1 MKRLTAILFSVLFTA
16 AAVSAQTTIRVDA
29 PNVVAAD
36 EQFNVTFILEGEDSP
51 SDFKWSQGDDFQLV
65 WGPQEGRSTSLQ
77 IINGKRSKSS
87 QFTYTYILMPRKT
100 GTFTLPPATAKVKGK
115 EISSSGVSIEVVPD
129 SSSGRTGGASSSG
142 GRTSADSATGIGD
155 EDIFLRLTLSRSDVV
170 LGEPVTAT
178 LKLYQRANIAGF
190 EDVRLP
196 SFNGFWSQEVEAPTN
211 IEFRR
216 ESYDGK
222 IYNTAVL
229 RKYVLIPQQTGTI
242 NIDPAELVCLVNIR
256 VSSGGGVS
264 IFDGFFDEYRT
275 IRKRVSSSSCKVR
288 VSPLPSGAPAS
299 FGGGVGDFS
308 ISAVMSSDSLSA
320 HEAASLTV
328 TISGKGNVSLLEAPK
343 VSFPP
348 DFEVYDTKSS
358 ENTSKSSGGTS
369 GSKTYEFPFIP
380 RSHGDFT
387 VGPVEY
393 SYYDINAGKYV
404 TLFTDPI
411 KLHVKKGKIQEQDQ
425 GAVSASLPSVNRQGV
440 RSLGEDVRYIR
451 TKLPAFSPKGDFF
464 AGSPLFWVLFS
475 SVLAAGAVLWA
486 AFARAAA
493 RRADVVGTKTRRATK
508 MAMKRLKSAENY
520 LEQNLYSAFYE
531 ELHKAVI
538 GFVSDK
544 LNMSAADFSKEKI
557 SDTLLSAGA
566 DSALVGSLIGII
578 DACEFARYSPDAGNE
593 AMKKHYQEALDV
605 ISSIDSSMKNR
616 KKHKAAGKAALV
628 LALVMA
634 LPPVSRAANDS
645 YVDSLWNSASQSYA
659 AGQWEDA
666 LSVYTSI
673 DRLGLESPYL
683 YCNIGDAYFKL
694 SDYPHAILYYERALK
709 LDPSC
714 SDARYNLQIVSGLV
728 QDKIDPVPEF
738 VLKSWTRAVCYI
750 LDSDAW
756 AWLSL
761 IFLAVTVS
769 MVLLFLLSGSAAARK
784 TGFSLAIVFVLLTA
798 SSFSF
803 SVWQKKDYMRA
814 DGAIVMVPVTSV
826 KSSPSE
832 EVSKDLFI
840 LHEGARVTI
849 LDAVGDWRNIELADG
864 RQGWIPVGDIEV
876 I

>member
-16 AAVSAQTTIRVDA
+16 AAVSAQTTIRVGA

-387 VGPVEY
+387 VGPVEHKCRKIRDPFHGPDKA
-393 SYYDINAGKYV
+393 SCKEGKNPGTGSGSGIGFPSFRKQTGCQKSWRRCPVYPHQASC
-404 TLFTDPI
+404 LFSEGGLLCRLAVVLGIVLICPGCRRRFVGRI
-411 KLHVKKGKIQEQDQ
+411 RKGCGKKGRCRRDKDPAGHQD
-425 GAVSASLPSVNRQGV
+425 
-440 RSLGEDVRYIR
+440 
-451 TKLPAFSPKGDFF
+451 GDET
-464 AGSPLFWVLFS
+464 PQ
-475 SVLAAGAVLWA
+475 
-486 AFARAAA
+486 
-493 RRADVVGTKTRRATK
+493 VG
-508 MAMKRLKSAENY
+508 
-520 LEQNLYSAFYE
+520 
-531 ELHKAVI
+531 
-538 GFVSDK
+538 G
-544 LNMSAADFSKEKI
+544 
-557 SDTLLSAGA
+557 
-566 DSALVGSLIGII
+566 
-578 DACEFARYSPDAGNE
+578 
-593 AMKKHYQEALDV
+593 
-605 ISSIDSSMKNR
+605 
-616 KKHKAAGKAALV
+616 
-628 LALVMA
+628 
-634 LPPVSRAANDS
+634 
-645 YVDSLWNSASQSYA
+645 
-659 AGQWEDA
+659 
-666 LSVYTSI
+666 
-673 DRLGLESPYL
+673 
-683 YCNIGDAYFKL
+683 KL
-694 SDYPHAILYYERALK
+694 SGAESVFCIL
-709 LDPSC
+709 
-714 SDARYNLQIVSGLV
+714 
-728 QDKIDPVPEF
+728 
-738 VLKSWTRAVCYI
+738 
-750 LDSDAW
+750 
-756 AWLSL
+756 
-761 IFLAVTVS
+761 
-769 MVLLFLLSGSAAARK
+769 
-784 TGFSLAIVFVLLTA
+784 
-798 SSFSF
+798 
-803 SVWQKKDYMRA
+803 
-814 DGAIVMVPVTSV
+814 
-826 KSSPSE
+826 
-832 EVSKDLFI
+832 
-840 LHEGARVTI
+840 
-849 LDAVGDWRNIELADG
+849 
-864 RQGWIPVGDIEV
+864 
-876 I
+876 